1 MLRKKMMHFCSGFK
15 CIEILKNEQGR
26 NKILLRGK
34 MQAGC
39 WKGLSLLLMETNT
52 FPWWLLL
59 T

>member
-1 MLRKKMMHFCSGFK
+1 MHFSSGFK

-34 MQAGC
+34 MQAAC
-39 WKGLSLLLMETNT
+39 WRGLSLLLMETNT